1 MKKSLALLAAGAL
14 IMLPAGPATAAPPT
28 PPPPVDGLVGPLH
41 VSAGTGNSV
50 IVSEEFAGRLTRIEG
65 GTKTVLYTHPADEQW
80 DVAGTATQ
88 GSTTYVLESQGA
100 GPEDPRPLA
109 GRLVSIDPKGNATT
123 ITDQIGAYETI
134 HNPDGDVHYGLG
146 PRASEDCVSQLTN
159 LGFPASYTGEPD
171 SHPYSLAVQ
180 GNTAYVADAGG
191 NDVLAVNLTT
201 GAIRTVA
208 VLPPR
213 PATITTDFATQ
224 YGLQAC
230 DGQTY
235 SFEPVPT
242 DVAIGPDGWLY
253 VSSLPG
259 GPEDASL
266 GARGAVF
273 RVSPSTGTVQPWI
286 QGIMSPTGL
295 AFDGSGNLYIASLF
309 GSGVLKAA
317 AGTQTAQPFLDKPFT
332 ADVTVKGNTLYATVN
347 ALPGENEPPNGQLI
361 SLRL

>member
-14 IMLPAGPATAAPPT
+14 IMLPAGPATAAPPS

-65 GTKTVLYTHPADEQW
+65 GTKTELYAPPVDEQW

-88 GSTTYVLESQGA
+88 GSTTYAVESQGA

-109 GRLVSIDPKGNATT
+109 GHLVAVDAMGRTTT
-123 ITDQIGAYETI
+123 ITDQIGAYETTQ
-134 HNPDGDVHYGLG
+134 NPDGDVHYGLG
-146 PRASEDCVSQLTN
+146 PNAPAECSSQLTS
-159 LGFPASYTGEPD
+159 LGFPASYTGETD
-171 SHPYSLAVQ
+171 SHPYALAVR

-191 NDVLAVNLTT
+191 NDVLAVNLST
-201 GAIRTVA
+201 GAIQTVA

-213 PATITTDFATQ
+213 PATITQDFAEQ
-224 YGLQAC
+224 YGLPAC
-230 DGQTY
+230 IGQTY
-235 SFEPVPT
+235 NFEPVPT
-242 DVAIGPDGWLY
+242 DVAIGSDGWLY
-253 VSSLPG
+253 VTSLPG

-273 RVSPSTGTVQPWI
+273 RVSPSTGAVQPWI

-309 GSGVLKAA
+309 GTGVLRAA
-317 AGTQTAQPFLDKPFT
+317 AGTQTAKPFLDKPFT
-332 ADVTVKGNTLYATVN
+332 ADVTIQGNMLYATTDVF
-347 ALPGENEPPNGQLI
+347 GNGTLI
-361 SLRL
+361 AQKLTH